1 MMRSIYIVDTNVLIA
16 GFISRT
22 PNSPTRQILDAMFN
36 GRLLFLMSHD
46 LLFEYRQVL
55 LRPKISR
62 AHGLD
67 ESDVDLLLTELV
79 SNALWRETDSS
90 DQTAL
95 VLAAP
100 DPQDNHL
107 WALLACEPES
117 TLVTGDQLLIENP
130 RPGSHIL
137 SPADCLVQLNI

>member
-1 MMRSIYIVDTNVLIA
+1 MRSIYIVDTNVLIA

-36 GRLLFLMSHD
+36 GRLLFLLSHD

-62 AHGLD
+62 ALGLD
-67 ESDVDLLLTELV
+67 ESEVDLLLTDLV
-79 SNALWRETDSS
+79 SNALWRQTDSS

-107 WALLACEPES
+107 WALLACEPDA

-130 RPGSHIL
+130 RLGSQIL